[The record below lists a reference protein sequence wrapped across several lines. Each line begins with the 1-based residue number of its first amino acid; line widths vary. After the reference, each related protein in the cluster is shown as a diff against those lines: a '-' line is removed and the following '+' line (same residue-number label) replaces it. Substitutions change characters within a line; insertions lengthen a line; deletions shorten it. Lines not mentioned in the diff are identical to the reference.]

1 MCACNKPVIRQDLTA
16 QAAQALIDQAAA
28 AQRESAAAQA
38 PSS

>member
-28 AQRESAAAQA
+28 AQRESDALQ
-38 PSS
+38 SSHS